1 MENEKKANEYAAKI
15 AAQIMGMFNENCVLY
30 INPDD
35 FDEEGTA
42 NAFMHAMATLAPSV
56 VYKKLT
62 REEIDSIAKKI
73 K

>member
-1 MENEKKANEYAAKI
+1 MFDEDCENHI
-15 AAQIMGMFNENCVLY
+15 SL
-30 INPDD
+30 DD

-62 REEIDSIAKKI
+62 REEIDSIGFNHIANRLCFQFGKNN
-73 K
+73 